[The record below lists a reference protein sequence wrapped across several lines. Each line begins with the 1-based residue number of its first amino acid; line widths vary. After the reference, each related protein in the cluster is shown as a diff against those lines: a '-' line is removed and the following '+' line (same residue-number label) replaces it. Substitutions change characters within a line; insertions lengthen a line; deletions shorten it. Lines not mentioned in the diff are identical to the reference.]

1 MNTLFRALVLLGL
14 SSPAIALEANAEIQ
28 VQPLLKTSTSWDGTP
43 LHYPSGQAEITALKI
58 LIAPKA
64 ETGWH
69 QHPVASFGMVVKGEL
84 EVELRNGKRQR
95 FKAGDLLAEVINT
108 PHNGHNVG
116 TEPLELLVFYAGAK
130 GQPLTEKLPAKP

>member
-1 MNTLFRALVLLGL
+1 MKTLFSALLLLGW
-14 SSPAIALEANAEIQ
+14 SSASMALEANADIQ
-28 VQPLLKTSTSWDGTP
+28 VQSLLKTSTSWDGSP

-64 ETGWH
+64 ATGWH
-69 QHPVASFGMVVKGEL
+69 QHPVASFGMVVKGDL
-84 EVELRNGKRQR
+84 EVELVNGKRQR
-95 FKAGDLLAEVINT
+95 FKTGDLLAEVINT

-130 GQPLTEKLPAKP
+130 DKPLTEKLPAKP